1 MLKNAIHIKDF
12 PCHMQGF
19 ATDLEK
25 GVMYFSCT
33 DYIIKTDLEGNEL
46 KRVRVFGGHLGD
58 ICFYEGRVFGTLLG
72 TPKPGDPWNAW
83 TSYVV
88 DIFDEELNLLD
99 QKEIKYMTETTKGEN
114 PFGLNGID
122 GITVAHGHVF
132 IACSIETGEQYVNQ
146 AILEHTLD
154 FEFVKLHTFEVGNT
168 PFGIQNLSY
177 DPMLDCMWITV
188 YGPDK
193 PYQVKDFLFKVKIDI
208 SGYTEKYKISTPY
221 GFQPLDNG
229 LYYLSEH
236 RGKYPHCDGLAHI
249 YRYTGNGFELVND

>member
-99 QKEIKYMTETTKGEN
+99 QSERVTR
-114 PFGLNGID
+114 
-122 GITVAHGHVF
+122 
-132 IACSIETGEQYVNQ
+132 IAGRQQ
-146 AILEHTLD
+146 RLER
-154 FEFVKLHTFEVGNT
+154 
-168 PFGIQNLSY
+168 I
-177 DPMLDCMWITV
+177 
-188 YGPDK
+188 
-193 PYQVKDFLFKVKIDI
+193 
-208 SGYTEKYKISTPY
+208 
-221 GFQPLDNG
+221 
-229 LYYLSEH
+229 
-236 RGKYPHCDGLAHI
+236 A
-249 YRYTGNGFELVND
+249 GFEIQDFQTAPDVILFR

>member
-88 DIFDEELNLLD
+88 RS
-99 QKEIKYMTETTKGEN
+99 THTTSARIA
-114 PFGLNGID
+114 LIGI
-122 GITVAHGHVF
+122 GIP
-132 IACSIETGEQYVNQ
+132 
-146 AILEHTLD
+146 
-154 FEFVKLHTFEVGNT
+154 VKSN
-168 PFGIQNLSY
+168 I
-177 DPMLDCMWITV
+177 
-188 YGPDK
+188 
-193 PYQVKDFLFKVKIDI
+193 
-208 SGYTEKYKISTPY
+208 
-221 GFQPLDNG
+221 
-229 LYYLSEH
+229 
-236 RGKYPHCDGLAHI
+236 
-249 YRYTGNGFELVND
+249 

>member
-88 DIFDEELNLLD
+88 DIFDEELNLL
-99 QKEIKYMTETTKGEN
+99 
-114 PFGLNGID
+114 GIP
-122 GITVAHGHVF
+122 
-132 IACSIETGEQYVNQ
+132 
-146 AILEHTLD
+146 
-154 FEFVKLHTFEVGNT
+154 VKSN
-168 PFGIQNLSY
+168 I
-177 DPMLDCMWITV
+177 
-188 YGPDK
+188 
-193 PYQVKDFLFKVKIDI
+193 
-208 SGYTEKYKISTPY
+208 
-221 GFQPLDNG
+221 
-229 LYYLSEH
+229 
-236 RGKYPHCDGLAHI
+236 
-249 YRYTGNGFELVND
+249 

>member
-132 IACSIETGEQYVNQ
+132 IACSIEPVNSMSTRRYWS
-146 AILEHTLD
+146 IPLTLS
-154 FEFVKLHTFEVGNT
+154 L
-168 PFGIQNLSY
+168 
-177 DPMLDCMWITV
+177 
-188 YGPDK
+188 
-193 PYQVKDFLFKVKIDI
+193 
-208 SGYTEKYKISTPY
+208 
-221 GFQPLDNG
+221 
-229 LYYLSEH
+229 
-236 RGKYPHCDGLAHI
+236 
-249 YRYTGNGFELVND
+249 